1 MIELWIVAIVF
12 IASLGIGVGLGIFFR
27 NRIGKTKLHD
37 AKQRVE
43 EILKDAGAKA
53 DSIRKEAELE
63 AKEAQLKAKE
73 VLEREMQRRQEE
85 FHQTEKRL
93 QTKED
98 ALEKRFETLEKKGDE
113 LKSKEQSLTDRQRHA
128 EGLEKRYADLV
139 SEIKKSLER
148 VSGLS
153 AEDAKRELK
162 DALLEEVKRDAAK
175 RIQEIE
181 QQVKEDADKKAKH
194 IISIAIERLASE
206 YSAERTVSVVQLPND
221 EMKGRI
227 IGREGRNIR
236 ALEAATGVDIMI
248 DDTPEAVIISG
259 FNPVRRE
266 IARLTLVNLIA
277 DGRIHPTRIEEMVAK
292 VTKEVETSMKE
303 TGEKVCLDLN
313 ITNMHL
319 ELMKLL
325 GALKYR
331 FSYAQNILQHSIEV
345 AHICGMMA
353 AELGLNQQTAKRAA
367 LLHDIGKAVSHEAEG
382 GHALVGMEYCKK
394 YGEASDIYHAVGA
407 HHEDIPQETALD
419 LLVDAADA
427 LSGARPGAR
436 REVLEAYVKRIE
448 ELERI
453 STSFKGVEKA
463 YAIQAGREI
472 RVMVQNEQLNDAESL
487 VLCKDIAKKIEE
499 EMTYPGQIKVTVIR
513 EIRSTEYAK

>member
-181 QQVKEDADKKAKH
+181 QQVKEDADKKANK
-194 IISIAIERLASE
+194 IF
-206 YSAERTVSVVQLPND
+206 QLP
-221 EMKGRI
+221 
-227 IGREGRNIR
+227 
-236 ALEAATGVDIMI
+236 L
-248 DDTPEAVIISG
+248 
-259 FNPVRRE
+259 
-266 IARLTLVNLIA
+266 
-277 DGRIHPTRIEEMVAK
+277 K
-292 VTKEVETSMKE
+292 V
-303 TGEKVCLDLN
+303 LLLN
-313 ITNMHL
+313 IV
-319 ELMKLL
+319 
-325 GALKYR
+325 R
-331 FSYAQNILQHSIEV
+331 
-345 AHICGMMA
+345 
-353 AELGLNQQTAKRAA
+353 
-367 LLHDIGKAVSHEAEG
+367 
-382 GHALVGMEYCKK
+382 
-394 YGEASDIYHAVGA
+394 
-407 HHEDIPQETALD
+407 
-419 LLVDAADA
+419 
-427 LSGARPGAR
+427 
-436 REVLEAYVKRIE
+436 
-448 ELERI
+448 
-453 STSFKGVEKA
+453 
-463 YAIQAGREI
+463 
-472 RVMVQNEQLNDAESL
+472 NEQSPLSNSQT
-487 VLCKDIAKKIEE
+487 
-499 EMTYPGQIKVTVIR
+499 MR
-513 EIRSTEYAK
+513 